1 MKKMTMVMCVLSAIS
16 LNACTQYKSMKYEKQ
31 KEQLIEETINA
42 TDPSDRAAIITS
54 KMVEALGLNE
64 AQRIKVSLL
73 NEDFSN
79 RYSFLAASNNP
90 KINKRK
96 EFIKLTDEKN
106 LELKKVLNNAQ
117 VTKWNKIRKEFWD
130 EYRIL

>member
-1 MKKMTMVMCVLSAIS
+1 MKKLAIAVCVLAAVN
-16 LNACTQYKSMKYEKQ
+16 LTACTQYKSMKHEKQ
-31 KEQLIEETINA
+31 KEYLIEDTINA

-64 AQRIKVSLL
+64 AQRVKVALL

-79 RYSFLAASNNP
+79 RYSVLAASNNP

-106 LELKKVLNNAQ
+106 QELKKVFNNAQ
-117 VTKWNKIRKEFWD
+117 VTKWNEIRKEFWD
-130 EYRIL
+130 EYRML